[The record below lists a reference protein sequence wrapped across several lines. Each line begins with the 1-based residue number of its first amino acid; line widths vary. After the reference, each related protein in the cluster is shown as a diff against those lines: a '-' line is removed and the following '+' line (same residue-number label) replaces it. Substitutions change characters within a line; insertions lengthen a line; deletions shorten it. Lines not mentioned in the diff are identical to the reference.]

1 MLVVEFERHH
11 GEGDRRSRPFSM
23 KLKILIDAG
32 RPPVLTAVEDQ
43 PSSALKALP

>member
-1 MLVVEFERHH
+1 MLVVEFERQH

-23 KLKILIDAG
+23 KWKILIDVVW
-32 RPPVLTAVEDQ
+32 PPASTAVEAQ